1 MYTKGKWEVSGFFV
15 VRVDAPKTK
24 DQPAGA
30 TYICQLD
37 TCAVS
42 DEEAQANA
50 RLIAAAPELLEAL
63 KNCVVDAKQKLTKTE
78 RLERIKYAESAIAKA
93 ESEAQ

>member
-1 MYTKGKWEVSGFFV
+1 MYTKGKWKFEDEY
-15 VRVDAPKTK
+15 VRAENGEIIADPYCMETAKTSR
-24 DQPAGA
+24 GNM
-30 TYICQLD
+30 
-37 TCAVS
+37 
-42 DEEAQANA
+42 EANV